1 MVRILVAVV
10 VAAIFLIIGYVLGS
24 LIGLNSLQ
32 GGLLVVAGLAFG
44 LALGIL
50 IDWLIEEAIR
60 RNRELIHQIETTRQ
74 LPAPAAAA
82 PAGLIVSGESNE
94 VASHMLADVLRQR
107 DNELGELR
115 ARLTEADSELDKLR
129 DEFQDYTRTHPD
141 DLTVIRGIGPV
152 FQWKLRDIG
161 VNTYQE
167 LASADKDQLRRMLGI
182 KDWQRVDIE
191 GWIAQARDWAQR
203 SKA

>member
-10 VAAIFLIIGYVLGS
+10 VAAIFLIIGFVLGS
-24 LIGLNSLQ
+24 LIGLNNLQ

-94 VASHMLADVLRQR
+94 VASQALADVLRQR
-107 DNELGELR
+107 DNELAELR
-115 ARLTEADSELDKLR
+115 ARLTKADGELDKLR
-129 DEFQDYTRTHPD
+129 DDFEAYTRTHPD

-182 KDWQRVDIE
+182 KEWQRVDVE